1 MAEKFISYLEKSFL
15 ANKGLSDLYSELF
28 DKARGS
34 NHSAWDSYAKSNK
47 QEKDLTVVINT
58 FFSEFVEFAE
68 AIKQELTQTE
78 RQGLD
83 PARMYEIA
91 VTMISQDIFKHDY
104 KFADLI
110 TKQADK
116 LIHSLDLTSTSDLT
130 GKDLFKIDESR
141 TNQILSTVL
150 LAYCCA
156 IQCIR
161 KSNENI
167 DAGVYASSHYRSA
180 DLIGIPI
187 AYFFKSL
194 AMIADGS
201 NGSENELR
209 YGYELSLAALNRFQT
224 QPGMLNLV
232 ADYELKLSRLI
243 SKNDE
248 KIDLRLRALNHV
260 EKAIQ
265 IDPDYSSYYKL
276 RSEIFTDLSNYQ
288 RAVSDLNIA
297 IRLTK
302 THADSTNRMRYES
315 ALESL
320 QMFESGMSQVRNV
333 QMLGEDV
340 QMLGEDLKIS
350 LAKSSE
356 KMENME
362 ETVSSTL
369 DDAERQIEGAQVTV
383 SNNEKR
389 IAELNEELKN
399 SKREQ
404 LQYMAIIAS
413 VIAIIQT
420 GLTVVSSAANAN
432 ATWRFWVPI
441 LSTNAITLIV
451 FLIGIN
457 WIATRDKSKT

>member
-15 ANKGLSDLYSELF
+15 ANKELSDLYSELF

-34 NHSAWDSYAKSNK
+34 NHSAWDNYAKSNK

-91 VTMISQDIFKHDY
+91 VTMISQEIFKHDY
-104 KFADLI
+104 KFADFI

-130 GKDLFKIDESR
+130 GKDLFKVDESR
-141 TNQILSTVL
+141 ATQILSTVL

-265 IDPDYSSYYKL
+265 IDPDYPSYYKL

-302 THADSTNRMRYES
+302 THADNSQRVRYES

-333 QMLGEDV
+333 QMLGED
-340 QMLGEDLKIS
+340 LKIS

-362 ETVSSTL
+362 ETVGSKV
-369 DDAERQIEGAQVTV
+369 DVAERQIEGAQVTV
-383 SNNEKR
+383 LNNEKR
-389 IAELNEELKN
+389 IDELNEELKN

-420 GLTVVSSAANAN
+420 GLTVVTSAANAN

-457 WIATRDKSKT
+457 WIATRDKSKNL